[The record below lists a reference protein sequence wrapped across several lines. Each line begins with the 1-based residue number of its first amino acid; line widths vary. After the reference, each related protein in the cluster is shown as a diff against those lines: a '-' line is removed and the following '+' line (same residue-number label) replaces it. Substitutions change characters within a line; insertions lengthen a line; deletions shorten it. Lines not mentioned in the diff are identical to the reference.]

1 MATLTFN
8 ELMHKENCLLSK
20 YAILV
25 VNRLRNIRSS
35 HPGLFWRKGVLKI
48 CSKLTGENPC
58 RSVISVTLLCNF
70 IHTLAWLF
78 SCKFAAYF
86 QNNFL
91 RTPEYMNIFNIF
103 NYRCLITQRF
113 CYHLETFVSLICY
126 AKEKEHF
133 TIKARWQ
140 MKIWM
145 DININ
150 FNKVVL
156 FMFIFIEFLGI

>member
-70 IHTLAWLF
+70 IEITLWHGCSPVNLLHIF
-78 SCKFAAYF
+78 
-86 QNNFL
+86 